1 MIIGNWAVPTLLAH
15 GGEAIQ
21 QRLVPPSLRGDIT
34 WCQMFSEPGA
44 GSDLAALTTKA
55 EKVEGGWRIN
65 GQKVWTS
72 GAAGSDFAILLAR
85 TGREAAKHKGI
96 SYFVLDMT
104 TPGIRSEEHTSELQS
119 LMRNSYA
126 VFCLQTK
133 NNHNKHKY
141 NKQY

>member
-65 GQKVWTS
+65 GQTVWTS

-85 TGREAAKHKGI
+85 TDRAAAKPKGI
-96 SYFVLDMT
+96 SHSLHAMH
-104 TPGIRSEEHTSELQS
+104 TPAIDPPTLRLP
-119 LMRNSYA
+119 
-126 VFCLQTK
+126 
-133 NNHNKHKY
+133 
-141 NKQY
+141 